1 MTIQFL
7 FVHFTTCPIYFPTNK
22 KHQIFPAFSQH
33 FPPLAQESFAWFQ
46 NLFRCEDGS
55 EMPATELSNTLIG
68 ALPMTL
74 VDVEMPSKNHGKT
87 WEHHGTSIKHLEKQW
102 KNIRVEWKSL
112 NGKIWF

>member
-7 FVHFTTCPIYFPTNK
+7 FVHVTTCPIYFPTNK

-46 NLFRCEDGS
+46 NLIRCEDGS

-87 WEHHGTSIKHLEKQW
+87 MGKHGNIMELPSNIW
-102 KNIRVEWKSL
+102 KN
-112 NGKIWF
+112 NGKT